1 MALTLYFHPLASYC
15 HKVLVGLYENDIPFV
30 PKVIDLF
37 DPAQRAE
44 LERAWPLMKFP
55 VLRDDTRGAIV
66 PESTVILEYLDL
78 HHRGPT
84 RFVPADPEDAWR
96 CRLLDR
102 VFDLH
107 VAEPMSKIV
116 TDELRSEGRRDPE
129 GVARARAA
137 LATTYA
143 HLERELRDRTWA
155 TGERFT
161 MADCAAA
168 PALFYAN
175 EVAPFG
181 EAHPVLG
188 AYLGRL
194 RARASFARVLDEVR
208 PYWSM
213 FPASRRSA
221 P

>member
-1 MALTLYFHPLASYC
+1 MTLTLYFHPLASYC
-15 HKVLVGLYENDIPFV
+15 HKVLVGLYENDIPFA

-44 LERAWPLMKFP
+44 LERAWPLVKFP
-55 VLRDDTRGAIV
+55 VLSDQARGAVV

-78 HHRGPT
+78 HHPGPT
-84 RFVPADPEDAWR
+84 RFVPADPDGAWR

-107 VAEPMSKIV
+107 VADPMAKIV
-116 TDELRSEGRRDPE
+116 TDGLRPADRGDPE
-129 GVARARAA
+129 GVAQARAA

-143 HLERELRDRTWA
+143 YLERELRDRTWA
-155 TGERFT
+155 IGERFT

-175 EVAPFG
+175 EVAPF
-181 EAHPVLG
+181 EATHPILG
-188 AYLGRL
+188 AYLQRL
-194 RARASFARVLDEVR
+194 RDRPSFARVLDELR

-213 FPASRRSA
+213 FPGSRRSA